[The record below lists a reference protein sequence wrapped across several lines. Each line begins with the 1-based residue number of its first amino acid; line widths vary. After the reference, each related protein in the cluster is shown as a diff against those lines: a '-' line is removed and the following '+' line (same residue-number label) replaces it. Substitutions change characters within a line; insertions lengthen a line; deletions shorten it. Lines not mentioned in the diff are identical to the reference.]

1 MTNVTI
7 SGLPS
12 LSNLTPGSLFAV
24 DAANTTYNATA
35 LSVQSFM
42 LNTTGN
48 ITAGN
53 VSASGT
59 VLANTVTANTI
70 NLGSGGSVG
79 SISATGNV
87 IGGNILTSGYVSAAG
102 NIYGSVFVGNGRGL
116 TGIPAQSLA
125 TGNFL
130 IQQSGNNLV
139 FYYNSNAIAVMNSTG
154 NFSTLNN
161 VTAFANVANII

>member
-24 DAANTTYNATA
+24 DAANTTYNTTA
-35 LSVQSFM
+35 LALQSYV

-48 ITAGN
+48 IITGNLSAAGN
-53 VSASGT
+53 V
-59 VLANTVTANTI
+59 VANIVSANTI
-70 NLGSGGSVG
+70 NFGGSISAPGNVSG
-79 SISATGNV
+79 LNILTAGYVSATGNV
-87 IGGNILTSGYVSAAG
+87 YGN
-102 NIYGSVFVGNGRGL
+102 VFIGNGRGL

-130 IQQSGNNLV
+130 IAQSGNNLV
-139 FYYNSNAIAVMNSTG
+139 FSFNGTNIAILSSTG
-154 NFSTLNN
+154 NFTTLNN
-161 VTAFANVANII
+161 ITAFGL

>member
-24 DAANTTYNATA
+24 DAANTTYNTTA
-35 LSVQSFM
+35 LALQSYV

-48 ITAGN
+48 IITGNLSAAGN
-53 VSASGT
+53 V
-59 VLANTVTANTI
+59 VANIVSANTI
-70 NLGSGGSVG
+70 NLGG
-79 SISATGNV
+79 SISAPGNVSGLNILTVGNVSATGNV
-87 IGGNILTSGYVSAAG
+87 YGN
-102 NIYGSVFVGNGRGL
+102 VFIGNGRGL

-130 IQQSGNNLV
+130 IAQSGNNLV
-139 FYYNSNAIAVMNSTG
+139 FSFNGTNIAILSSTG
-154 NFSTLNN
+154 NFTTLNN
-161 VTAFANVANII
+161 ITAFGL